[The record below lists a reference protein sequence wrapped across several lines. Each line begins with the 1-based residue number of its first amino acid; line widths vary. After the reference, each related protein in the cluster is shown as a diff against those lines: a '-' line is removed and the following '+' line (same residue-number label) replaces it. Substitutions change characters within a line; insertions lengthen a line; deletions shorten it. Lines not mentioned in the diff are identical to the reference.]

1 MAVNTIPG
9 SSTTG
14 SVYGSDGV
22 NTDTAVASKGSSSA
36 ASQSSMP
43 DVQQNNTA
51 DLLNETPALAKPDSK
66 YATMDF
72 ATLSALSADAIMSML
87 GFEER
92 KSAVDSGLSEIETK
106 RQQRQEINEQR
117 IENLQQQ
124 AEKSEKSGLL
134 DKIKE
139 VFSYIGMA
147 LSALGAI
154 AGLVAS
160 VATGNVALGIGSA
173 ILLLSTAEQ
182 IMSAASD
189 GKLSLA
195 NGFAEAAKATGG
207 NEQAARIAGMITGV
221 AIGLTGAV
229 LSAGAGIHNVVKES
243 YVAAKQFA
251 NVMSNVVNVA
261 SAVNSMATGAVGIAK
276 SVYDSQLTDLK
287 ASAVDLQ
294 AILMRIQTAS
304 DMDTELLKKVM
315 EKSQDMV
322 EGVKEIMDGCNQSL
336 GAVVTGAPSMA

>member
-1 MAVNTIPG
+1 MAVNNIPG
-9 SSTTG
+9 GTTTG
-14 SVYGSDGV
+14 NVYSSGTVD
-22 NTDTAVASKGSSSA
+22 TDNAVKNKGRSTSPA
-36 ASQSSMP
+36 GANMP
-43 DVQQNNTA
+43 DAPQQNATA
-51 DLLNETPALAKPDSK
+51 FLNDIPKLAKPDGK
-66 YATMDF
+66 FADMDF
-72 ATLSALSADAIMSML
+72 LSLSALSADAIMSML

-106 RQQRQEINEQR
+106 RQQRQEVNEKR
-117 IENLQQQ
+117 IENLQKQ

-147 LSALGAI
+147 LSALGALAGI
-154 AGLVAS
+154 AAS
-160 VATGNVALGIGSA
+160 IATGNVALGIGSA
-173 ILLLSTAEQ
+173 ILLLSTVEQ

-195 NGFAEAAKATGG
+195 NGFAEAARKTGG
-207 NEQAARIAGMITGV
+207 NEQAAQIAGMVFGV
-221 AIGLTGAV
+221 AFGLTGAA
-229 LSAGAGIHNVVKES
+229 LSAGAGIHNVVKQS
-243 YVAAKQFA
+243 LTALKQAA
-251 NVMSNVVNVA
+251 NMVSNVVNLA
-261 SAVNSMATGAVGIAK
+261 SSINSIATGAVGVAK
-276 SVYDSQLTDLK
+276 SVYDSQLTKLK
-287 ASAVDLQ
+287 AESADLQ

-304 DMDTELLKKVM
+304 EMDTNLLKKIL